1 MNFLKKFID
10 KNNIKNYV
18 KILGNITYND
28 VVNLII
34 HSKGLINPSN
44 YEGWSTSVEEAKLYD
59 VPIILSD
66 IDTHKEQIK
75 KSKLFFKKN
84 NNINLKNK
92 ILKCMKI
99 RKKKLNYFKIRKYF
113 IINSKIMKN
122 KINKI
127 Y

>member
-75 KSKLFFKKN
+75 N
-84 NNINLKNK
+84 Q
-92 ILKCMKI
+92 
-99 RKKKLNYFKIRKYF
+99 NYFLKK
-113 IINSKIMKN
+113 
-122 KINKI
+122 
-127 Y
+127 